1 VQKLAGSARGER
13 HGGMGATNKTLWLAV
28 AAAMVIPN
36 KARARAVS
44 NRSGAG
50 TGPVQRQGR
59 RHAARGPQ
67 NLARVMS
74 PCGGHVV
81 EVIAG
86 RVFVDG
92 RRIQTSEGSGSVYV
106 VAPPTWRRD
115 GRALAWVERNEGSLS
130 TQLIV
135 MPSVGGDAEPMPWT
149 LPSISVDDQIFW
161 AGPRRVVVGPA
172 LLVPRAVATWTE
184 SS

>member
-1 VQKLAGSARGER
+1 
-13 HGGMGATNKTLWLAV
+13 MGATNKTLWLAV

-36 KARARAVS
+36 KARARTLSPKAAARVDS
-44 NRSGAG
+44 
-50 TGPVQRQGR
+50 VQRQGR
-59 RHAARGPQ
+59 RHASRGPQ
-67 NLARVMS
+67 TLPRVVS
-74 PCGGHVV
+74 PCGGHVA
-81 EVIAG
+81 EVIKGA
-86 RVFVDG
+86 VFVDG
-92 RRIQTSEGSGSVYV
+92 RRIHTSTGSVYL

-135 MPSVGGDAEPMPWT
+135 IPSVGGEPEPMPWT
-149 LPSISVDDQIFW
+149 LPSVSRDDQIFW

>member
-1 VQKLAGSARGER
+1 MS
-13 HGGMGATNKTLWLAV
+13 ATNKTLWLAV

-36 KARARAVS
+36 KARARAFS
-44 NRSGAG
+44 TRSASGADS
-50 TGPVQRQGR
+50 TQRQAR
-59 RHAARGPQ
+59 RRTPRGLQ
-67 NLARVMS
+67 SLARLVS

-81 EVIAG
+81 EVIKGA
-86 RVFVDG
+86 VFVDG
-92 RRIQTSEGSGSVYV
+92 RRIHTSTGSVYL

-115 GRALAWVERNEGSLS
+115 GRALAWVERHEGSLS
-130 TQLIV
+130 AELIV
-135 MPSVGGDAEPMPWT
+135 IPEVSDHAGGHPEPMPWT
-149 LPSISVDDQIFW
+149 LPSVSRDDQIFW

>member
-1 VQKLAGSARGER
+1 
-13 HGGMGATNKTLWLAV
+13 MGATNKTLWLAV

-44 NRSGAG
+44 TRSAAG
-50 TGPVQRQGR
+50 PGTSQRQGR
-59 RHAARGPQ
+59 RHAAREPQ
-67 NLARVMS
+67 SLPRVVS
-74 PCGGHVV
+74 PCGDHVV

-86 RVFVDG
+86 AVFVDG
-92 RRIQTSEGSGSVYV
+92 RRIHTSTGSVYV

-130 TQLIV
+130 AQLIV

-149 LPSISVDDQIFW
+149 LPTISIDDQIFW

>member
-1 VQKLAGSARGER
+1 
-13 HGGMGATNKTLWLAV
+13 MGATNKTLWLAV

-36 KARARAVS
+36 KARARTLS
-44 NRSGAG
+44 TRSASGVD
-50 TGPVQRQGR
+50 PVQRQGR
-59 RHAARGPQ
+59 RHASRGLQ
-67 NLARVMS
+67 SLARLVS

-81 EVIAG
+81 EVIKGA
-86 RVFVDG
+86 VFVDG
-92 RRIQTSEGSGSVYV
+92 RRIHTSTGSVYL

-115 GRALAWVERNEGSLS
+115 GRALAWVERHEGSLS
-130 TQLIV
+130 AELIV
-135 MPSVGGDAEPMPWT
+135 LPSVGGEPEPMPWT
-149 LPSISVDDQIFW
+149 LPSISRDDQIFW